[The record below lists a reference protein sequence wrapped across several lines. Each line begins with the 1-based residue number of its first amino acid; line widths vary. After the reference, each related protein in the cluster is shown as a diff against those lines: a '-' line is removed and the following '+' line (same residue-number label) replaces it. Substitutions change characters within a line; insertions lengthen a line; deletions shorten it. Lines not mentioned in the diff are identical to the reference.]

1 MTSHFSV
8 PAVYPVL
15 ATFAW
20 TVSHN
25 SGFIGRV
32 RVMNT
37 KVENRQIFDMC
48 AELSPYGAPSKGS
61 TVLHPTFST
70 SRQRGEKIPT
80 DYGRLFTRPTSWVV
94 ESKTCDVLVCICV
107 LTKLRTVSH

>member
-15 ATFAW
+15 ASRAW

-25 SGFIGRV
+25 SGFILRV

-61 TVLHPTFST
+61 TVLYPTFSNP
-70 SRQRGEKIPT
+70 SQRGEKYQQIMG
-80 DYGRLFTRPTSWVV
+80 DFSLERLLWWLSLKVV
-94 ESKTCDVLVCICV
+94 MSLCV
-107 LTKLRTVSH
+107 SVY